1 MCVQVF
7 PTSALFHSTLMT
19 CHSVHGYIFAGL
31 EGFLF
36 TAVMVLTKAPLSL
49 LRFLSLLLWY
59 FNFVNVIFSLFLS
72 LAEVGCILSACLV
85 FKNFFFLWVDCF
97 LL

>member
-1 MCVQVF
+1 
-7 PTSALFHSTLMT
+7 MT
-19 CHSVHGYIFAGL
+19 CHIVHGYIFAGL

-59 FNFVNVIFSLFLS
+59 FNFVNVILSLFLS
-72 LAEVGCILSACLV
+72 LAEVGFSLIILSACWV
-85 FKNFFFLWVDCF
+85 FKMFLF
-97 LL
+97 LVGRLLLVVNVCCISSLLC

>member
-1 MCVQVF
+1 
-7 PTSALFHSTLMT
+7 MT

-59 FNFVNVIFSLFLS
+59 FNFVNVILSLFLS
-72 LAEVGCILSACLV
+72 LAEVGCILSGLLGFLKFSFACG
-85 FKNFFFLWVDCF
+85 
-97 LL
+97 